1 MTISAST
8 DQSSADLIGERML
21 GDTIAATLSAPP
33 CERAGLF
40 ETLLREIAATCS
52 PESGL
57 RPWVFA
63 AQDGTDGSRVFRS
76 GIGQSIVVDPQGRLW
91 RARTYEDFDTT
102 YTITP
107 TSCEIDTMTPK
118 YAEMREYLPR

>member
-1 MTISAST
+1 MDVTTARRL
-8 DQSSADLIGERML
+8 AGETGEEML
-21 GDTIAATLSAPP
+21 GNAIALTLQAAPG
-33 CERAGLF
+33 ERAGLF
-40 ETLLREIAATCS
+40 ERLLDEIAAVMT

-57 RPWVFA
+57 RPWMYSVN
-63 AQDGTDGSRVFRS
+63 DGTDGSRVFRS
-76 GIGQSIVVDPQGRLW
+76 GIGLSIVVDPEGRLW

-107 TSCEIDTMTPK
+107 RTCEIATMTPK